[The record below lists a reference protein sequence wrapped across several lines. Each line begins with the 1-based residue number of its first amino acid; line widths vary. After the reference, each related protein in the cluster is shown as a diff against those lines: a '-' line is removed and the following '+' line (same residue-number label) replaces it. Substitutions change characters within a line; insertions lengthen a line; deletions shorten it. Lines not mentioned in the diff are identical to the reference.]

1 MAPWRKKYQEER
13 RMEAERKELALAKR
27 NKRAEEE
34 AAMDPWADRVLWTSD
49 DEDDEVV

>member
-13 RMEAERKELALAKR
+13 SRGPEKRELALARKKR
-27 NKRAEEE
+27 TAEEE

-49 DEDDEVV
+49 DEDDVVV

>member
-1 MAPWRKKYQEER
+1 MAPWRKKYPEER
-13 RMEAERKELALAKR
+13 SREAEKRELALARKKR
-27 NKRAEEE
+27 KAEEE